1 MRVTVIVAIFFG
13 LVVSLVGASP
23 PRGLNARRM
32 AQGLGPLPPVRRSP
46 TRAVARVVPSGVT
59 QCNTGT
65 IQCCQQIMA
74 AKEPIARWIAE
85 LAGVVI
91 EDPNTVV
98 GLACLPEPAGSYVWC
113 ICSAPHPTWVL
124 IFPYGIAASAFS
136 PSVAR
141 TTITVALPLIAHP

>member
-1 MRVTVIVAIFFG
+1 MRVTVIVAIFG

-46 TRAVARVVPSGVT
+46 TRAVARAVPSGVT

-98 GLACLPEPAGSYVWC
+98 GLACLPEPAGSYVC
-113 ICSAPHPTWVL
+113 GVGVQPVCCQNDYNGRIAVDCAPVSTNL
-124 IFPYGIAASAFS
+124 
-136 PSVAR
+136 R
-141 TTITVALPLIAHP
+141 R